1 MNTGNN
7 EIKLVAADMS
17 KACKIQGFDVPI
29 VYQYYTCTVW
39 NWTNYSR
46 ILQIKWVSSFLIT

>member
-29 VYQYYTCTVW
+29 VYQYYTCTV
-39 NWTNYSR
+39 
-46 ILQIKWVSSFLIT
+46 